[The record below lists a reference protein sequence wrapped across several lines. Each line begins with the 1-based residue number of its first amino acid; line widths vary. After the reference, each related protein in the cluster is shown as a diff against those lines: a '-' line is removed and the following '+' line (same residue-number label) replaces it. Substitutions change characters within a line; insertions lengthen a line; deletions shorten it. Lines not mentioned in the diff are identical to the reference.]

1 MHPTMKCFVY
11 ILLGINLFAAFPLLG
26 QQQATNPKL
35 QAAKGQLQ
43 EAFAFSEG
51 LWKQLKQQEENPL
64 DIELLKTFLQ
74 DQNLFEGATDAD
86 KSYATATLK
95 PTGDIGLKWVS
106 DATHNFKPGIAEQE
120 DLYFQTRLATGLDWA
135 VLGEGSLKKRLEDE
149 KHLRTELQLLQA
161 AKQLEQRVPNLNQQI
176 LALQILFDAHR
187 LGLVDKLLQL
197 RSLQANFKKT
207 LYQQQLISQ
216 AEQLSAETALAQTRY
231 WQESLQGFFQS
242 YQFPQL
248 QAYQAISNTDLLDFS
263 TLLQADTSYFDQQRD
278 LLIRKQAFDQEV
290 KAKSNADRMSL
301 RVKLRY
307 NYYNSIE
314 AGDRSFASIGAS
326 LSVPL
331 KFGESIA
338 KQRFQIL
345 QQEELR
351 HFDEQHALES
361 WGQVDGK
368 RKLLL
373 AQQKKQVLAA
383 EIRLLAFNLQE
394 ELVKPAKA
402 GEAKSP
408 LKFIEMLDHYVL
420 KLLEMSDSR
429 QQLID
434 NYIRIYFINS

>member
-1 MHPTMKCFVY
+1 MQPTMKCFVC
-11 ILLGINLFAAFPLLG
+11 LLLVINLFGVARLLG

-43 EAFAFSEG
+43 ETFAFSEG
-51 LWKQLKQQEENPL
+51 LWKQLKLQEESPL

-74 DQNLFEGATDAD
+74 DQNLFEGATDGN

-120 DLYFQTRLATGLDWA
+120 DLFFQTRLATGLDWA

-176 LALQILFDAHR
+176 LALQILFDAQR

-197 RSLQANFKKT
+197 RSLQANFKKS

-263 TLLQADTSYFDQQRD
+263 NLLQSDSNYIDQQRD
-278 LLIRKQAFDQEV
+278 LLMRKQAFDQEV
-290 KAKSNADRMSL
+290 KSKSNADRMSL

-345 QQEELR
+345 QQEEL
-351 HFDEQHALES
+351 HNFDERHALES
-361 WGQVDGK
+361 WKQVDGK

-394 ELVKPAKA
+394 ELAKPAKV

-420 KLLEMSDSR
+420 KLLEMSDAR

-434 NYIRIYFINS
+434 NYVRIYFMNS